1 MRTNFPAVCLI
12 ASAGCLM
19 IAVIGGAED
28 RHSAIRAE
36 PTQAAR
42 ANEPTDAR
50 VFVVAYVE
58 VMPSSESVAVAL
70 LKAYRDANRKDEGN
84 LHAEVLRQNGRVGH
98 FAVVEVWRD
107 ERAFTA
113 HRAFAH
119 TKQFL
124 EKLQPLRVS
133 GYDERSHTG
142 LTIGSPLGAPSS
154 AAIQVVTHVDIIPPG
169 ETQAAAKLKEL
180 AEASRKEEGNVRFD
194 VLQGVRA
201 NHFTVLEAWRNEK
214 ALEAHATAAHTRKF
228 REEVHPMALNG
239 SPYDERLYEA
249 LSR

>member
-1 MRTNFPAVCLI
+1 VRINLSAVCLI
-12 ASAGCLM
+12 ACAGCLM
-19 IAVIGGAED
+19 IAATAGAED
-28 RHSAIRAE
+28 GSSVARAE
-36 PTQAAR
+36 LTQTAR
-42 ANEPTDAR
+42 ASAPADAR
-50 VFVVAYVE
+50 VFVVAYLE
-58 VMPSSESVAVAL
+58 VLPSSESAAIAL
-70 LKAYRDANRKDEGN
+70 LKSYRDANRKDEGN
-84 LHAEVLRQNGRVGH
+84 LHAEALRQIGRVGH
-98 FAVVEVWRD
+98 FAVVETWTN

-113 HRAFAH
+113 HRGATH

-124 EKLQPLRVS
+124 EKLRPLRVS
-133 GYDERSHTG
+133 AYDERSHTS
-142 LTIGSPLGAPSS
+142 LAMGSPLAAPPA

-169 ETQAAAKLKEL
+169 ETKAGAMLKEL

-214 ALEAHATAAHTRKF
+214 ALEAHAMAAHTKKF
-228 REEVHPMALNG
+228 REEVYPMALNG

>member
-1 MRTNFPAVCLI
+1 MRTNFSAVCLT

-28 RHSAIRAE
+28 RPRAARAE

-58 VMPSSESVAVAL
+58 VMPSSESAAVVL

-84 LHAEVLRQNGRVGH
+84 LHAEVLRQSGRVAH
-98 FAVVEVWRD
+98 FAVVETWRD

-113 HRAFAH
+113 HRASAS

-124 EKLQPLRVS
+124 AKLQPLRVS
-133 GYDERSHTG
+133 AYDERSHTG
-142 LTIGSPLGAPSS
+142 LAIGSPSGTSTG

-169 ETQAAAKLKEL
+169 DKQVAAMLKEL
-180 AEASRKEEGNVRFD
+180 AESSRKEEGNVRFD
-194 VLQGVRA
+194 VLQGVRS

-214 ALEAHATAAHTRKF
+214 ALEAHAMAAPTRKF
-228 REEVHPMALNG
+228 REAVHPLALNG